1 VNFAPVSL
9 ERLIDSPVLASE
21 FFRAVSLKSDWPAEL
36 DITGDSQAAIDKAD
50 DANAFALFWE
60 AGGSGSL
67 DVWLPALAD
76 PAHSRVAK

>member
-1 VNFAPVSL
+1 
-9 ERLIDSPVLASE
+9 VLASE